1 MRQIRQQFVVKAA
14 VLAAIA
20 LFVPRFAAAQTGKL
34 TGVVTD
40 AQSGQ
45 PIEGVQVQV
54 QGSGL
59 GALTQANGRYYI
71 ISVPPGR
78 YTVVARRIGYQPAEQ
93 VGTDIRIDVT
103 RTVDFALNSAAGQ
116 LTVQRIV
123 APPTPLVERGITGSS
138 QSVSSEIIEALPVTS
153 VSDILQLQQG
163 FLQVPDNTDITSFT
177 ESRRNTQNVLRIRGG
192 RGDQTLTLIDG
203 IPISNWV
210 FGGPAFDLTN
220 SAISQIDFQKG
231 GFEPQYGNALSG
243 IINIATREAG
253 TRLAGN
259 IEYQGSG
266 LAGKFGSTQDEL
278 RQYDLFRGYVSGPIP
293 ATGDRLRFV
302 LAGQNKSGADNVF
315 QFDNVTYDVEH
326 IPTVGLR
333 PEELDLFPG
342 WRALGYD
349 QERSV
354 FGKLTFKPV
363 SQTTVNASFLDYS
376 RDRQRFDFDFLLT
389 GFDPFRAPAV
399 NSFADTLALAGFRT
413 YRDIV
418 QGSIRADRRLYT
430 GSLEQRFGRSNV
442 RLRFGR
448 FEQSRLTCNYF
459 QGVCLA
465 RVFSDVNFNDRFVA
479 PGVTPGVPTPGTD
492 VFYGGETVKSNIF
505 RGDIESQVTDR
516 HNLQGGVFYQRHNLV
531 FDESRNIGVN
541 VLFLQN
547 QKYAAKPYDAA
558 AYIQDRIEY
567 DFLTVK
573 LGFRFDYGK
582 AEGSSFANPQDPTN
596 GTTAREVC
604 AGTATRIGATSPFTY
619 TDPVSGIVYTGI
631 EACGGDDPR
640 NALRD
645 SAARVAQRDD
655 FAAAKA
661 RKAFSP
667 RIGINFPLNERT
679 GLFFNAG
686 RYSQNPIYNSLYQ
699 NTGVGTIAGP
709 DTGSSK
715 PFGGVCS
722 VREKRPNSRE
732 CNPTLINDLGTP
744 GFIGNPSLL
753 LEQSTQY
760 EVGYASE
767 IGQKYSVQVT
777 FFAKDNTGLSGIR
790 RSNRVQDI
798 GTTYAGQANP
808 SYTVLVNQDYQTSRG
823 VEVQFRRRITN
834 FWGYDINYSYSKA
847 TENSSPPDRAE
858 ERSNEGD
865 PNEITEITSDIDQP
879 HVFNGSLLFRVDDQA
894 PNFRF
899 GKWLKHTNLSTT
911 LRAFSGLPYTPTRDF
926 LAFSVD
932 EVGAVNSARG
942 PASMIIDLQGGKD
955 FRIGNVRYGLFTRVS
970 NLLDSKNCVQVY
982 PTTGRC
988 DAGVIDQRRSRQG
1001 NSVGP
1006 TTSSTF
1012 YDRPEYYGSRRAINA
1027 GIRATF

>member
-1 MRQIRQQFVVKAA
+1 MRQIRLQFVVKAA
-14 VLAAIA
+14 VLAAAA
-20 LFVPRFAAAQTGKL
+20 LFVPRFAEAQTGKL
-34 TGVVTD
+34 TGVITD

-54 QGSGL
+54 QGTGL

-103 RTVDFALNSAAGQ
+103 RTVDFQLNSAAGQ

-138 QSVSSEIIEALPVTS
+138 QSVSSEVIEALPVTS

-163 FLQVPDNTDITSFT
+163 FLQVPENTDITSFT

-259 IEYQGSG
+259 VEYQGSG
-266 LAGKFGSTQDEL
+266 FAGKLGSTQDDL

-293 ATGDRLRFV
+293 ATNNKLRFV
-302 LAGQNKSGADNVF
+302 LAGQNKSGADNVLE
-315 QFDNVTYDVEH
+315 FDQDVYDADNLRT
-326 IPTVGLR
+326 IGLL
-333 PEELDLFPG
+333 PEQLDLFPG

-349 QERSV
+349 QERSI
-354 FGKLTFKPV
+354 FGKLTFQPMN
-363 SQTTVNASFLDYS
+363 QTTINGTVIDYS
-376 RDRQRFDFDFLLT
+376 RDRQRFDFDYLLA
-389 GFDPFRAPAV
+389 GFDPFRSPSV
-399 NSFADTLALAGFRT
+399 NTQADTLALAGFRG

-418 QGSIRADRRLYT
+418 AGSIRAERRLYSA
-430 GSLEQRFGRSNV
+430 SLEQRFNRSNV
-442 RLRFGR
+442 RLRYGR
-448 FEQSRLTCNYF
+448 FEQSRNTCNYF

-465 RVFSDVNFNDRFVA
+465 RRFADVNFNDRFVA
-479 PGVTPGVPTPGTD
+479 TGTTAGEPTTGTD
-492 VFYGGETVKSNIF
+492 QFYGGETVESNII
-505 RGDIESQVTDR
+505 RADIESQVTDR
-516 HNLQGGVFYQRHNLV
+516 HNLQGGVFWQKHNLE
-531 FDESRNIGVN
+531 FDEARNIGVN
-541 VLFLQN
+541 VLFLQP
-547 QKYAAKPYDAA
+547 QKYRAYPYDAA

-582 AEGSSFANPQDPTN
+582 AEGSSFANPLDPTN

-604 AGTATRIGATSPFTY
+604 LGTAPSVGATTPFSYTDATGTY
-619 TDPVSGIVYTGI
+619 TGLDACGI
-631 EACGGDDPR
+631 EAARAEAAKIAQGDDFE
-640 NALRD
+640 D
-645 SAARVAQRDD
+645 
-655 FAAAKA
+655 AKP

-667 RIGINFPLNERT
+667 RIGISFPLNERSS
-679 GLFFNAG
+679 LFFNAG

-699 NTGVGTIAGP
+699 NTGVGTVAGP
-709 DTGSSK
+709 G
-715 PFGGVCS
+715 GGVCS
-722 VREKRPNSRE
+722 EEARRPNSIE
-732 CNPTLINDLGTP
+732 CTPTLINDLGTP

-760 EVGYASE
+760 EVGYAAE
-767 IGQKYSVQVT
+767 LGQRYAINLT

-808 SYTVLVNQDYQTSRG
+808 TYTVLVNQDYQTSRG
-823 VEVQFRRRITN
+823 IEIQFRRRLAN

-865 PNEITEITSDIDQP
+865 PNQITEITADIDQP
-879 HVFNGSLLFRVDDQA
+879 HVFNASLLFRVDDQA
-894 PNFRF
+894 PSFRF
-899 GKWLKHTNLSTT
+899 GNLLKHTNLTT
-911 LRAFSGLPYTPTRDF
+911 TVRAFSGLPYTPTRDF
-926 LAFSVD
+926 LAFAVD
-932 EVGAVNSARG
+932 EVGRVNSARG
-942 PASMIIDLQGGKD
+942 PSSLIVDMQAGKD
-955 FRIGNVRYGLFTRVS
+955 FRVGNVRYGLFTQVK
-970 NLLDSKNCVQVY
+970 NVLDAKNCVQVY

-1001 NSVGP
+1001 NSVGQL
-1006 TTSSTF
+1006 TSSTF
-1012 YDRPEYYGSRRAINA
+1012 YDRPEYYGARRSINA

>member
-20 LFVPRFAAAQTGKL
+20 LFAPRIAAAQTGKL

-45 PIEGVQVQV
+45 PIEGVQIQV
-54 QGSGL
+54 QGTGL
-59 GALTQANGRYYI
+59 GALTQANGRYVI

-78 YTVVARRIGYQPAEQ
+78 YTVLARRIGYQPAEQ

-116 LTVQRIV
+116 LSVQRIV
-123 APPTPLVERGITGSS
+123 APPTPLIERGITGSS
-138 QSVSSEIIEALPVTS
+138 QSVSSETIEALPVTS

-163 FLQVPDNTDITSFT
+163 FLQVPENTDIVSFT

-203 IPISNWV
+203 IPVSNWV

-259 IEYQGSG
+259 VEYQGSG

-315 QFDNVTYDVEH
+315 QFDNDIYDVDH
-326 IPTVGLR
+326 LRAVGLQ
-333 PEELDLFPG
+333 PEQLDLFPG

-363 SQTTVNASFLDYS
+363 SQTTVNASFIDYS
-376 RDRQRFDFDFLLT
+376 RDRQRFDFDYLIT
-389 GFDPFRAPAV
+389 GFDPFRAPSV
-399 NSFADTLALAGFRT
+399 NSFADTLALAGFRS

-418 QGSIRADRRLYT
+418 QGSIRADRRLYA

-442 RLRFGR
+442 RVRLGR

-465 RVFSDVNFNDRFVA
+465 QSFSDVNFNDRFVA
-479 PGVTPGVPTPGTD
+479 PGTTPGVPTPGTD

-516 HNLQGGVFYQRHNLV
+516 HNLQGGVFYQKHDLN
-531 FDESRNIGVN
+531 FNESRNVGVN

-582 AEGSSFANPQDPTN
+582 AAGSSFADPQDPTH

-604 AGTATRIGATSPFTY
+604 LGTAKSVGRTTPYST
-619 TDPVSGIVYTGI
+619 TDTLGNVLTGLA
-631 EACGGDDPR
+631 ACGYTPS
-640 NALRD
+640 RD
-645 SAARVAQRDD
+645 SAAAIAQGDD

-667 RIGINFPLNERT
+667 RIGISFPLNERAS
-679 GLFFNAG
+679 LFFNAG

-709 DTGSSK
+709 DTGSAR

-722 VREKRPNSRE
+722 TDEKRPNSRE
-732 CNPTLINDLGTP
+732 CNPTLISDVGSP

-767 IGQKYSVQVT
+767 IGQRYSVQVT

-790 RSNRVQDI
+790 RSARVQDI

-823 VEVQFRRRITN
+823 VEIQFRRRISN

-847 TENSSPPDRAE
+847 TENASPPDRAQ

-865 PNEITEITSDIDQP
+865 PNQITEITADIDQP
-879 HVFNGSLLFRVDDQA
+879 HVFNGSLLFRVDEQA
-894 PNFRF
+894 PSFRF
-899 GKWLKHTNLSTT
+899 GKYLKHTNLSTT
-911 LRAFSGLPYTPTRDF
+911 LRAASGLPYTPTRDF

-932 EVGAVNSARG
+932 EVGAVNTGRG
-942 PASMIIDLQGGKD
+942 PATMIVDLQAGKD

-970 NLLDSKNCVQVY
+970 NLFDAKNCVQVY

-988 DAGVIDQRRSRQG
+988 DAGVIDQNRSRQG

-1012 YDRPEYYGSRRAINA
+1012 YDRPEYYGARRAINA
-1027 GIRATF
+1027 GIRANF

>member
-1 MRQIRQQFVVKAA
+1 MRQICQQFVVKAA
-14 VLAAIA
+14 VLAAVA
-20 LFVPRFAAAQTGKL
+20 LFAPRVAAAQTGKL

-45 PIEGVQVQV
+45 PIEGVQIQV
-54 QGSGL
+54 QGTGL
-59 GALTQANGRYYI
+59 GALTQANGRYVI

-78 YTVVARRIGYQPAEQ
+78 YTVLARRIGYQPAEQ

-116 LTVQRIV
+116 LSVQRII

-163 FLQVPDNTDITSFT
+163 FLQVPENTDLTSFT
-177 ESRRNTQNVLRIRGG
+177 ESRRNSQNVLRIRGG

-220 SAISQIDFQKG
+220 AAISQIDFQKG

-253 TRLAGN
+253 TRLSGN
-259 IEYQGSG
+259 VEYQGSG
-266 LAGKFGSTQDEL
+266 IAGKFGSTQDEL
-278 RQYDLFRGYVSGPIP
+278 RQYDLFRGYVAGPIP

-302 LAGQNKSGADNVF
+302 LAGQNKSGADNVY
-315 QFDNVTYDVEH
+315 QFDNSTYDVEN

-333 PEELDLFPG
+333 PEELDLYSG
-342 WRALGYD
+342 WRAFGYD

-363 SQTTVNASFLDYS
+363 SQTTVNASFIDYS
-376 RDRQRFDFDFLLT
+376 RDRQRFDFDFLLS

-399 NSFADTLALAGFRT
+399 NSLADTLSLAGFRN

-442 RLRFGR
+442 RLRLGR
-448 FEQSRLTCNYF
+448 FEQSRLTCNF
-459 QGVCLA
+459 FNGVCLA
-465 RVFSDVNFNDRFVA
+465 SVFSDVNFNDRFVA
-479 PGVTPGVPTPGTD
+479 TGVTPGVPTPGTD
-492 VFYGGETVKSNIF
+492 TFYGGETIKSNIF

-516 HNLQGGVFYQRHNLV
+516 HNLQGGVFYQKHDLT

-541 VLFLQN
+541 VVFLQN

-573 LGFRFDYGK
+573 LGFRFDYGR
-582 AEGSSFANPQDPTN
+582 AAGSSFANPQDPTN

-604 AGTATRIGATSPFTY
+604 TGTAPSVGATTPYST
-619 TDPVSGIVYTGI
+619 TDTLGNVLTGLD
-631 EACGGDDPR
+631 ACGYVP
-640 NALRD
+640 ARD
-645 SAARVAQRDD
+645 SAARIAQGDD
-655 FAAAKA
+655 FAAAKP

-667 RIGINFPLNERT
+667 RIGISFPLNERSS
-679 GLFFNAG
+679 LFFNAG

-709 DTGSSK
+709 DTGSSR
-715 PFGGVCS
+715 PYGGVCS
-722 VREKRPNSRE
+722 MREKRPNSRE

-744 GFIGNPSLL
+744 GFIGNPNLL

-760 EVGYASE
+760 EVGYAAE
-767 IGQKYSVQVT
+767 LGQRYAINVT

-798 GTTYAGQANP
+798 GTTYGGQANP
-808 SYTVLVNQDYQTSRG
+808 TYTVLVNQDYQTSRG
-823 VEVQFRRRITN
+823 FEVQFRRRISN

-847 TENSSPPDRAE
+847 TENASPPDRAE

-865 PNEITEITSDIDQP
+865 PNAITEITADIDQP
-879 HVFNGSLLFRVDDQA
+879 HVFNGSLFLRVDDQA

-899 GKWLKHTNLSTT
+899 GNWLRHTNLSTT

-932 EVGAVNSARG
+932 EAGAVNSARG
-942 PASMIIDLQGGKD
+942 PASMIVDLQAGKD
-955 FRIGNVRYGLFTRVS
+955 FRFGNVRYGLFTRVT
-970 NLLDSKNCVQVY
+970 NVFDAKNCVQVY

-1012 YDRPEYYGSRRAINA
+1012 YDRPQYYGARRAINA
-1027 GIRATF
+1027 GIRANF